1 MKNDDNRYM
10 DKRVPNDHSD
20 ISSKEELS
28 SANQQEDEL
37 SKDSPTTTIEESAPQ
52 SNVESQEQNTQHVS
66 TDNPLEQAAGKPA
79 FQTNSDM
86 ESKDI
91 KDHQKKEKVKAPN
104 KTRKDL
110 QLPRRAFHF
119 SCGVAAGLIYMLFL
133 SHQQAVYI
141 LGIATT
147 VFYVLEQLRIN
158 YPNAIYLKQLN
169 QYFLRAEEQLKESA
183 AIPYLMA
190 LLLTIISFPKSI
202 ALVAIFTLATADPLS
217 AVIGIRF
224 GKRRLVKEK
233 SIEGSLAFF
242 TAAFIV
248 TFSILF
254 SLPGNE
260 LWSVLA
266 VTFLSSTFIT
276 AFEMIPIKL
285 DDNLTIPLMKAI
297 ILWIITSYVGLNVG
311 G

>member
-1 MKNDDNRYM
+1 MF
-10 DKRVPNDHSD
+10 
-20 ISSKEELS
+20 
-28 SANQQEDEL
+28 
-37 SKDSPTTTIEESAPQ
+37 EESAPQ
-52 SNVESQEQNTQHVS
+52 TNLKQQDQNTQHVS
-66 TDNPLEQAAGKPA
+66 ADNPLEESTGKPESQA
-79 FQTNSDM
+79 NSEI
-86 ESKDI
+86 ESEDI
-91 KDHQKKEKVKAPN
+91 NNQKKEKVKAPS

-119 SCGVAAGLIYMLFL
+119 SCGVAAGFIYMLFL

-169 QYFLRAEEQLKESA
+169 QYFLRAAEQLKESA

-217 AVIGIRF
+217 AIIGIRF

-254 SLPGNE
+254 SLPGNQ